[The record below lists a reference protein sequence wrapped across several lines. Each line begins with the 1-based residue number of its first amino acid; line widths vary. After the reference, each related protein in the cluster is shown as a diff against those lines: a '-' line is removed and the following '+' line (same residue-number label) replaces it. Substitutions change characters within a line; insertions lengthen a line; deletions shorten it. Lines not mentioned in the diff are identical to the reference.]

1 MKKSI
6 ALIMITFMLTVNIE
20 SARAFAEEKKST
32 EYNGLEYVLLNDN
45 IVELTGA
52 VNKEVTS
59 LLIPESFDGK
69 EIVAKEGVFC
79 DCPNL
84 TEINVDN
91 GNPTLCSIDGVL
103 FNKEG
108 TLLISY
114 PRGLNGEYTIPDGT
128 QGIMQEAFENS
139 NGVTS
144 INIPDSLTFIGAYA
158 FKNCKSISVFSK
170 PLPLSSG
177 DSIEE
182 CSSLKSISL
191 IESDKPITINNLKFN
206 KCFDLEEINIPRNYI
221 INGSFVVSECPKIEQ
236 IQLPYNA
243 SDVNIII
250 SKCDALTSV
259 NLPIAFSDNK
269 SSVNIEQ
276 CKNVKE
282 LTISDV
288 KNITI
293 KNMPLLKTV
302 RFISPIYKISE
313 DSQIIDY
320 ETCQNLED
328 IYFYS
333 RQAGSLTVGEATLIA
348 QNDITVHCSKDD
360 TDLQVF
366 LDNYKIKTEFIENEQ
381 LCGDANCD
389 GQIDMADVV
398 LIMQALANPNKY
410 DENGRA
416 EIHLTTN
423 GKSNADINGDGLTVK
438 DAQIIQK
445 YLLKIVPVLFP
456 GVE

>member
-191 IESDKPITINNLKFN
+191 
-206 KCFDLEEINIPRNYI
+206 
-221 INGSFVVSECPKIEQ
+221 
-236 IQLPYNA
+236 
-243 SDVNIII
+243 
-250 SKCDALTSV
+250 
-259 NLPIAFSDNK
+259 
-269 SSVNIEQ
+269 
-276 CKNVKE
+276 
-282 LTISDV
+282 
-288 KNITI
+288 
-293 KNMPLLKTV
+293 
-302 RFISPIYKISE
+302 
-313 DSQIIDY
+313 
-320 ETCQNLED
+320 
-328 IYFYS
+328 
-333 RQAGSLTVGEATLIA
+333 
-348 QNDITVHCSKDD
+348 
-360 TDLQVF
+360 
-366 LDNYKIKTEFIENEQ
+366 
-381 LCGDANCD
+381 
-389 GQIDMADVV
+389 
-398 LIMQALANPNKY
+398 
-410 DENGRA
+410 
-416 EIHLTTN
+416 
-423 GKSNADINGDGLTVK
+423 
-438 DAQIIQK
+438 
-445 YLLKIVPVLFP
+445 
-456 GVE
+456 